1 LHIIDTA
8 DLGAQLFLNKYTA
21 ADTDIDLNDTLGMIG
36 YGRTPGDGTNNA
48 DQYTAIIGAY
58 ASEDWSNSAHGTRI
72 EFKTVKNG
80 ATGYST
86 HMTIGGDGNVGIGT
100 TTPRHALDIPDVG
113 GLILSMVALE
123 HGSNQTY
130 LVTTSW
136 ANIASTYQTPVITF
150 VAPAS
155 GNVELQISA
164 YLADITDN
172 AKVLYM
178 SIGVDST
185 YNSSNSLANQKTVWQ
200 TDESDDITI
209 NTSWVLTGLTAGT
222 SYTYY
227 IAAKS
232 SGSNNHTFY
241 WGNSRQPFIIRAVAL
256 PSSIVTDN

>member
-1 LHIIDTA
+1 MRIKA
-8 DLGAQLFLNKYTA
+8 DGK
-21 ADTDIDLNDTLGMIG
+21 
-36 YGRTPGDGTNNA
+36 
-48 DQYTAIIGAY
+48 
-58 ASEDWSNSAHGTRI
+58 
-72 EFKTVKNG
+72 
-80 ATGYST
+80 
-86 HMTIGGDGNVGIGT
+86 VGIGT
-100 TTPRHALDIPDVG
+100 TSPKHTLDVPSMG

-178 SIGVDST
+178 SVGVDST

-256 PSSIVTDN
+256 PSSIVTNN